1 MHFLKLLFTFGCLIV
16 LAYLSLNPYPV
27 LLNHWLN
34 PDYDRHLT
42 DYSRSMSSALVAF
55 LIDYLAVVVSVL
67 SLTMLLVVALAMA
80 PSACPWAFS

>member
-1 MHFLKLLFTFGCLIV
+1 MLLFTFGCLIV

-27 LLNHWLN
+27 LLNHYLN
-34 PDYDRHLT
+34 PDYDYRHLT

-55 LIDYLAVVVSVL
+55 LFDYLAVVVLVL
-67 SLTMLLVVALAMA
+67 LTRMLVVAVALAMA

>member
-1 MHFLKLLFTFGCLIV
+1 MLLFTFGCLIV

-27 LLNHWLN
+27 LLNHYLN

-42 DYSRSMSSALVAF
+42 DYSRSMSSALMWLASF
-55 LIDYLAVVVSVL
+55 DYLAVVLVL
-67 SLTMLLVVALAMA
+67 VALAMA